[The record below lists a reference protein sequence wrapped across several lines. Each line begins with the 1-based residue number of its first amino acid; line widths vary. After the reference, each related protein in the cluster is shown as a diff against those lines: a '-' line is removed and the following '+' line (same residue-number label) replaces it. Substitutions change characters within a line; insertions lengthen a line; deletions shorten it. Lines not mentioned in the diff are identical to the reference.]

1 MDTKVG
7 DRELGA
13 LARPMAGFAVIGA
26 SVGLALGQIGHRLLS
41 RFASENWASVGERQA
56 LLRDL
61 AVGTAVGLLC
71 AALLVLRPGATL
83 DRLTRTARLLAPLA
97 LAGLVPGLLGLNG
110 WSDTLVVSVL
120 LGAFVVGIEP
130 LWRLH
135 FSARTTMPALAA
147 GLPVGRP
154 LRALLARTAPFVRRH
169 GPALIVAAAAVGYAV
184 FMGFLAL
191 RSHAKFNT
199 YTWDLAQLDNQFFN
213 ALHGHPFR
221 CTVLIR
227 GGNWSELRNHA
238 EFSLFALLPFYALH
252 PSATTLL
259 VLQVLLLG
267 SAAIPLY
274 RIAARRL
281 SPWLSATIVLAYL
294 LYPPLHG
301 AQLFDLHFQPVAA
314 AFLLWAFDCFD
325 SRRMRLFALFFVLA
339 IGCREDISVGTA
351 VFGIFLILCGQR
363 VRAVS
368 LVWFIAMRFFIMP
381 AVGSWGFADMYKDL
395 FPKDGHNF
403 IGIIQTIVT
412 NPVFTLRTLL
422 TPDKLRYAIQIL
434 APVAF
439 LPLRRPLLALSV
451 LPGSFFTLLTTQ
463 YGPTLDIG
471 FQYGAHFIPYIFPA
485 AVLTLAALGPVRRR
499 AAVATLI
506 CATAVATFHWGA
518 IPTRAKVRS
527 CYGWKTFEP
536 PTAVERRRLAAVTE
550 LSALVPRD
558 AILAATDRDI
568 THVSNRLE
576 CWNLSEGFEGSD
588 YILYQTVNPTPAEL
602 EQVEAAK
609 RAGYVVVAERP
620 DVVLLKRPG
629 ARDPLPNRRNLERAT
644 TPARP
649 GSQIATPY

>member
-1 MDTKVG
+1 MGTKVG

-13 LARPMAGFAVIGA
+13 LARPTAGFAVIGA

-83 DRLTRTARLLAPLA
+83 DRLNRTARLLAPLA

-135 FSARTTMPALAA
+135 FSAHATMPARTA

-154 LRALLARTAPFVRRH
+154 LRALLVRIAPSVRRR
-169 GPALIVAAAAVGYAV
+169 GPAVIVAAAAVGYAV

-199 YTWDLAQLDNQFFN
+199 FNWDLAQLDNQFYN

-227 GGNWSELRNHA
+227 EGNWSELRNHA
-238 EFSLFALLPFYALH
+238 EFALFALLPFYALH

-363 VRAVS
+363 VRAGIIITAVS

-395 FPKDGHNF
+395 FPKDGHSF
-403 IGIIQTIVT
+403 SGIIQTIVT

-422 TPDKLRYAIQIL
+422 TADKLRYALQIL
-434 APVAF
+434 TPVAF
-439 LPLRRPLLALSV
+439 IPLRRPLFALSV
-451 LPGSFFTLLTTQ
+451 LPGAFFTLLTTH

-471 FQYGAHFIPYIFPA
+471 YQYGAHFIPYIFPA
-485 AVLTLAALGPVRRR
+485 VVLTLAALGPARRR
-499 AAVATLI
+499 AAVATMI

-518 IPTRAKVRS
+518 IPTRATYRS

-536 PTAVERRRLAAVTE
+536 PTAVERRRLAALTE

-558 AILAATDRDI
+558 AVLAATDRELP
-568 THVSNRLE
+568 HVSNRLE
-576 CWNLSEGFEGSD
+576 CWNFSLGFEGSD
-588 YILYQTVNPTPAEL
+588 YILYQTLDPAPAEV
-602 EQVEAAK
+602 EQLAAAK
-609 RAGYVVVAERP
+609 RAGYVVVAERS
-620 DVVLLKRPG
+620 DMVLLKRPG
-629 ARDPLPNRRNLERAT
+629 ARGPLPSRQS
-644 TPARP
+644 P
-649 GSQIATPY
+649 